1 MANGNTPVY
10 SGLGARRGISAAGE
24 SYLKTIKE
32 AGETISGLGAGLAKA
47 QMEIG
52 RREAVAESI
61 IPEAKFSE
69 DQGTKSSFSGSAE
82 KIKARI
88 GGEGEDAYDFSN
100 LADMERFKKDVESL
114 TTEISSAEPLYNQL
128 IENLKKLEEEHALYV
143 KLGEDPNQAPVYDVG
158 GGIQAYNAKA
168 ATDKYVETIKEV
180 QFLRDSKLEETPE
193 GKWVIKDD
201 EGNVVREFKSRTA
214 YYEKMIELS
223 KPELQPVPVVSP
235 TKTVEDGRF
244 IATHPTLDGATKRFN
259 TYVQDNDML
268 VRRWYAEQYEIPL
281 KDVDLDVGSD
291 GLTLYQREYRDA
303 MIEAWKAQERPAT
316 QTEFDK
322 ASQKAAAKDKEAR
335 QTLYNSVTII
345 ETPITEIPDSGEA
358 VGPQMPTPTGEVI
371 REVVIPL
378 SGIQGNMNVT
388 VDGDQGQFRPQS
400 IRFKDGI
407 INVEGAFFIDR
418 IQQGQSAINVES
430 RTISLDPNNP
440 DDASA
445 IQQLEKLGLDELNGV
460 SLKQIMNNPE
470 SLGIGVKTMS
480 PEVRGGETMFN
491 GGTQPAAKQARKLN
505 GKQAEAE

>member
-24 SYLKTIKE
+24 SYLKTIKG
-32 AGETISGLGAGLAKA
+32 AGETISGLGAGLAKV

-88 GGEGEDAYDFSN
+88 GGEGEDAYDFSKVE
-100 LADMERFKKDVESL
+100 DMERFKKDVESL
-114 TTEISSAEPLYNQL
+114 TAEISSAEPLYNQL
-128 IENLKKLEEEHALYV
+128 VENLKKLEEEHALYV
-143 KLGEDPNQAPVYDVG
+143 QTGEDPNQALVYDVG
-158 GGIQAYNAKA
+158 GGVQAYNVKA
-168 ATDKYVETIKEV
+168 GTDKYVETIKEV
-180 QFLRDSKLEETPE
+180 QFLRDSTLEETPE
-193 GKWVIKDD
+193 GKWVIRDD

-281 KDVDLDVGSD
+281 KDVDLEVGSD

-345 ETPITEIPDSGEA
+345 ETPTVDLDVTEEILPGVPLPA
-358 VGPQMPTPTGEVI
+358 TGVE

-378 SGIQGNMNVT
+378 TGIQGNMNVT

-400 IRFKDGI
+400 IIFKDGI

-418 IQQGQSAINVES
+418 IQQGQSAINSES
-430 RTISLDPNNP
+430 TTISLDPNNP
-440 DDASA
+440 DDISA

-470 SLGIGVKTMS
+470 SLGIGVQTMS
-480 PEVRGGETMFN
+480 PEMRGGETMFN
-491 GGTQPAAKQARKLN
+491 GGTQPAAQQSAQQQKPLN
-505 GKQAEAE
+505 GKKL

>member
-10 SGLGARRGISAAGE
+10 SGLGASGGISAAGE
-24 SYLKTIKE
+24 SYLQTIKG
-32 AGETISGLGAGLAKA
+32 AGESLAGAATGLLKAK
-47 QMEIG
+47 MEIG

-193 GKWVIKDD
+193 GKWVIRDD

-268 VRRWYAEQYEIPL
+268 VRRWYAEQY
-281 KDVDLDVGSD
+281 
-291 GLTLYQREYRDA
+291 
-303 MIEAWKAQERPAT
+303 
-316 QTEFDK
+316 
-322 ASQKAAAKDKEAR
+322 
-335 QTLYNSVTII
+335 
-345 ETPITEIPDSGEA
+345 
-358 VGPQMPTPTGEVI
+358 
-371 REVVIPL
+371 
-378 SGIQGNMNVT
+378 
-388 VDGDQGQFRPQS
+388 
-400 IRFKDGI
+400 
-407 INVEGAFFIDR
+407 
-418 IQQGQSAINVES
+418 
-430 RTISLDPNNP
+430 
-440 DDASA
+440 
-445 IQQLEKLGLDELNGV
+445 
-460 SLKQIMNNPE
+460 
-470 SLGIGVKTMS
+470 
-480 PEVRGGETMFN
+480 
-491 GGTQPAAKQARKLN
+491 
-505 GKQAEAE
+505 